1 MNEEIIYFE
10 LNNWMPNEFYP
21 DAEPFKTWT
30 SYEHFNFDN
39 EEWIKENKL
48 VVVRTVVD
56 MSANWCITATKEWVL
71 KNCPELLTKYTKFLR
86 YPDEDGELPYG
97 EISYNTPFYEYTDEN
112 IGWHFIDDE
121 DY

>member
-10 LNNWMPNEFYP
+10 LNNWMPNKDYP
-21 DAEPFKTWT
+21 NAEPFETWT

-39 EEWIKENKL
+39 EDWIKENKL
-48 VVVRTVVD
+48 VVVRTIVD
-56 MSANWCITATKEWVL
+56 MSA
-71 KNCPELLTKYTKFLR
+71 LLTKYTKFLR
-86 YPDEDGELPYG
+86 CPDADEELPYG
-97 EISYNTPFYEYTDEN
+97 RFGSPFYEYTNEN

>member
-1 MNEEIIYFE
+1 MNQNEIVYFE
-10 LNNWMPNEFYP
+10 LNNWMPNNCYP
-21 DAEPFKTWT
+21 DVEPFKTWV

-39 EEWIKENKL
+39 KEWIKENKL

-71 KNCPELLTKYTKFLR
+71 NNCPELLTKYTKFLGCS
-86 YPDEDGELPYG
+86 DNNEKLPYG
-97 EISYNTPFYEYTDEN
+97 RISGCSFYEYTEEN

>member
-1 MNEEIIYFE
+1 MQKEMVYFE
-10 LNNWMPNEFYP
+10 LNNWMPNSCYP
-21 DAEPFKTWT
+21 NAEPFKTWV

-39 EEWIKENKL
+39 KNWIKENKL

-86 YPDEDGELPYG
+86 YPDEDGEPPYG
-97 EISYNTPFYEYTDEN
+97 EISYNTPFYEYTEEN
-112 IGWHFIDDE
+112 IGWHFINDE
-121 DY
+121 D

>member
-10 LNNWMPNEFYP
+10 LNNWMPNKDYP
-21 DAEPFKTWT
+21 
-30 SYEHFNFDN
+30 N
-39 EEWIKENKL
+39 KENKL
-48 VVVRTVVD
+48 VVVRTIVD

-86 YPDEDGELPYG
+86 CPDADEELPYG
-97 EISYNTPFYEYTDEN
+97 RFGSPFYEYTNEN

>member
-10 LNNWMPNEFYP
+10 LNNWMPNKDYP
-21 DAEPFKTWT
+21 NAEPFKTWI
-30 SYEHFNFDN
+30 SYKHFNFDN
-39 EEWIKENKL
+39 EDWIKENKL

-56 MSANWCITATKEWVL
+56 MSANWCITATKEWAL

-86 YPDEDGELPYG
+86 CPDADEELPYG
-97 EISYNTPFYEYTDEN
+97 RFGSLFYEYTDEN
-112 IGWHFIDDE
+112 IGFHFIDNE